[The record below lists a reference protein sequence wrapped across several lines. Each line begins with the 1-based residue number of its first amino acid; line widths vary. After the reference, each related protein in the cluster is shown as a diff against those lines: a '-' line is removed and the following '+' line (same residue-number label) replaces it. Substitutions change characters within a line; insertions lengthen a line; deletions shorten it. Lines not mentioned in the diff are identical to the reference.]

1 MKSNWDMQMEML
13 GYDPAGNPLQRKKEK
28 RPAILPKPVPVYE
41 YDYSEYPELIRI
53 SFSDGTTAVY
63 ELRTDQPHPVIMENI
78 KIIRKWKTGYV
89 NQPARRRRRQ
99 G

>member
-1 MKSNWDMQMEML
+1 MSNKHEMNL
-13 GYDPAGNPLQRKKEK
+13 DAMIDRILVEHN
-28 RPAILPKPVPVYE
+28 RPTILPKLMPVYE

-89 NQPARRRRRQ
+89 NQPARRRRKR